1 VWLQAAIGTAMVA
14 VLARI
19 VTIVVDLVTT
29 VVLVSINMQPLVAG
43 IVWYGLVSVL
53 DK

>member
-1 VWLQAAIGTAMVA
+1 MAIGTAMVA

-19 VTIVVDLVTT
+19 VTIVAVVELVTT
-29 VVLVSINMQPLVAG
+29 VALVSVNIQPLVAG
-43 IVWYGLVSVL
+43 TVWYGLVSVP